1 MYLVT
6 VHERHGGGRTANL
19 NSALWVCFHC
29 LPRLIGVTLVA
40 VLLGGGLVRATE
52 EQGEV
57 EGGYMLL
64 QSAEGASGRAIVQ
77 GSKVHFDISGM
88 VAVVSLEQTFSNP
101 SDRWME
107 GVYSFP
113 LPETAA
119 VRYLELVIG
128 DRKIVGKVRE
138 KAQAKAIYRAAKKT
152 GKKASLI
159 EQQRPNIFTNRVANI
174 GPGELITVR
183 LEYVQQVDYV
193 AGEFSLRFPMTITPR
208 YMPGSPITAD
218 HDPEDAESVEV
229 NPYLGWAMATDQVPD
244 AGAISPA
251 QYQRSGSDRSPLNPI
266 EITAQLDMGMPLAK
280 VESSYHQL
288 SLARDKGRYSIELVS
303 GVSEMDRD
311 FVLSWQPVTGS
322 APTAALF
329 TEQVGDEYFG
339 LMLVVPPTSTKMA
352 APLPREIIFVVD
364 TSGSMGGVSIAQAR
378 KSLALALQRL
388 SSQDRFN
395 IIEFNSIHRALY
407 KQPVSASRHNVQR
420 AQEFVRQLKASGG
433 TEMLPA
439 LRRAL
444 SPEGDPDLY
453 REQVGLRQVVFIT
466 DGAVGNELALFEE
479 IASRLG
485 DTRLFTVGI
494 GSAPNSWFMRKAADF
509 GRGTHTHIGDL
520 TEIGD
525 KMSLLFEQLAEPAA
539 LDISISWPVSVEV
552 WPKRVPDLYSGEPV
566 LVAVNFGDKQPVGE
580 VEISGR
586 LSDQQWRKQLKL
598 VAPDGDSQF
607 NQHPGIASLWAR
619 QKIAGLLDKKVL
631 GRDEDS
637 VRADVLPVALK
648 HQLMSPYTS
657 FVAVEELISRPTS
670 ELLGKK
676 AVANT
681 RPQGQSSQSYAYPR
695 TATNGPAQVYLGTF
709 LLFLA
714 MMFYVM
720 RRAEEDNLRV

>member
-1 MYLVT
+1 VHLTT
-6 VHERHGGGRTANL
+6 VEECHGVAGTANL

-29 LPRLIGVTLVA
+29 LPRLIAVTLVA
-40 VLLGGGLVRATE
+40 LLLGSGLVRATE
-52 EQGEV
+52 EQGEA
-57 EGGYMLL
+57 EGGHMLL
-64 QSAEGASGRAIVQ
+64 ESAEGVSSPALVQ
-77 GSKVHFDISGM
+77 ASKVHFDISGM

-101 SDRWME
+101 SDQWVE
-107 GVYSFP
+107 GVYGFP
-113 LPETAA
+113 LPEAAA

-138 KAQAKAIYRAAKKT
+138 KAQAKAIYQAAKKA
-152 GKKASLI
+152 GKKASLV
-159 EQQRPNIFTNRVANI
+159 EQQRPSMFTNRVANI
-174 GPGELITVR
+174 GPGEEITVR
-183 LEYVQQVDYV
+183 LEYVQLVEYM

-218 HDPEDAESVEV
+218 LDPEDVESVEV
-229 NPYLGWAMATDQVPD
+229 NPYVGWAMATDQVPD
-244 AGAISPA
+244 ADTISPVQHA
-251 QYQRSGSDRSPLNPI
+251 RPGSYRSPLNPI

-280 VESSYHQL
+280 VESSYHEL
-288 SLARDKGRYSIELVS
+288 SLARDKGRYHIELVG

-322 APTAALF
+322 SPTAALF

-339 LMLVVPPTSTKMA
+339 LMLVVPPTLTKAA
-352 APLPREIIFVVD
+352 APVPREIIFVVD

-378 KSLALALQRL
+378 ESLSLALQRL
-388 SSQDRFN
+388 SSHDHFN

-407 KQPVSASRHNVQR
+407 QQPVSASRHHVQR
-420 AQEFVRQLKASGG
+420 AQEFVRQLHASGG

-444 SPEGDPDLY
+444 SPQGDPDLY
-453 REQVGLRQVVFIT
+453 REQAGLRQVVFIT

-520 TEIGD
+520 NEVGD
-525 KMSLLFEQLAEPAA
+525 KMSLLFEQLAVPAA
-539 LDISISWPVSVEV
+539 LDITIAWPVSVEA
-552 WPKRVPDLYSGEPV
+552 WPERVPDLYRGEPV
-566 LVAVNFGDKQPVGE
+566 MVAVNFGEEQPAGE

-598 VAPDGDSQF
+598 VAPDANTQF

-619 QKIAGLLDKKVL
+619 QKITGLLDQKVL
-631 GRDEDS
+631 GRDEKA

-657 FVAVEELISRPTS
+657 FVAVEEVISRPAT

-676 AVANT
+676 AVANS
-681 RPQGQSSQSYAYPR
+681 RPLGQSPQSYAYPG
-695 TATNGPAQVYLGTF
+695 TATSGPAQIYLGAF

-720 RRAEEDNLRV
+720 RRVEEDDLRA